1 MKKSVKICIFILI
14 TSIFLCPIKTLAKEI
29 VCKYEYEN
37 IKFEYKIDN
46 SKVMLSFND
55 GELINNKNWYYS
67 DLLEKN
73 ILNASKTSNDELVCT
88 TLVVE
93 ENESFNTVF
102 IDKNSELCNGKC
114 TTLNNKSDELSVV
127 NTKKINAVG
136 LYNSTK
142 FFIPT
147 IRLLSNEK
155 VEWSIDSANY
165 YDINKSISIDN
176 NSKVSL
182 DKSIIDNV
190 FTNDTKMDK
199 IYRCVSKEKSGYS
212 YNLALDSKTCENI
225 KLSNKD
231 NQLNGSKS
239 LVGDLGANNCDESL
253 FGDVNTQD
261 TPAWIINK
269 ILKYFRI
276 IAPMI
281 VLVLS
286 ALDFAKALISSD
298 DEVMQKNYK
307 KLISRLIL
315 ILALYFVPLL
325 VDILLQIF
333 GLTCGQ
339 GLWLN

>member
-1 MKKSVKICIFILI
+1 MKKNIKICLFILI
-14 TSIFLCPIKTLAKEI
+14 TSIFLCPIKTLAKEV

-46 SKVMLSFND
+46 SKVILSFND

-73 ILNASKTSNDELVCT
+73 ILKVSKTSNDEMICS

-93 ENESFNTVF
+93 DNELFNTVF
-102 IDKNSELCNGKC
+102 VEKDNESCNGKC
-114 TTLNNKSDELSVV
+114 TILNNKSDELSVEK
-127 NTKKINAVG
+127 TKKINAVG
-136 LYNSTK
+136 LYNSSK

-155 VEWSIDSANY
+155 MEWSIDEVNY
-165 YDINKSISIDN
+165 YVINKSITLDK

-182 DKSIIDNV
+182 DKSIIDNL
-190 FTNDTKMDK
+190 FTSDVKMDK
-199 IYRCVSKEKSGYS
+199 IYRCVSKEANGYS
-212 YNLALDSKTCENI
+212 YKLALDSKSCKNI

-231 NQLNGSKS
+231 NQINGSKS
-239 LVGDLGANNCDESL
+239 LVGDLGADNCDESL
-253 FGDVNTQD
+253 FGDVNTKD

-286 ALDFAKALISSD
+286 ALDFAKALVSSD

-315 ILALYFVPLL
+315 ILALYFVPLI

-339 GLWLN
+339 GLWL

>member
-1 MKKSVKICIFILI
+1 MKKSIKICVFVLI
-14 TSIFLCPIKTLAKEI
+14 AIIFLCPIKTLAKEF

-37 IKFEYKIDN
+37 VKLEYKINN
-46 SKVMLSFND
+46 SKVKLSFSD
-55 GELINNKNWYYS
+55 GELIENKNWYYS
-67 DLLEKN
+67 ESLEN
-73 ILNASKTSNDELVCT
+73 TVLNNSKTSSNEYVCGTLIVEDNEL
-88 TLVVE
+88 
-93 ENESFNTVF
+93 FNTVF
-102 IDKNSELCNGKC
+102 VNKDIKECNGKC
-114 TTLNNKSDELSVV
+114 TQLNSVNDGLSVV
-127 NTKKINAVG
+127 NSKSLNAVG
-136 LYNSTK
+136 IYNSSK

-147 IRLLSNEK
+147 VRQLSNDK
-155 VEWSIDSANY
+155 VEWSIDGNNY
-165 YDINKSISIDN
+165 YDVKDTIVIDKN
-176 NSKVSL
+176 NKVSL
-182 DKSIIDNV
+182 DKSIINNLFSDV
-190 FTNDTKMDK
+190 EITDIF
-199 IYRCVSKEKSGYS
+199 RCVSLDKNVYS
-212 YNLALDSKTCENI
+212 YNLAIDSKICKNN

-231 NQLNGSKS
+231 NQLTGSLS
-239 LVGDLGANNCDESL
+239 TTGDLGANNCDESL
-253 FGDVNTQD
+253 FGDINTKD

-307 KLISRLIL
+307 KLISRLVL

-339 GLWLN
+339 GLWLQ